1 MGVGSNCRVIGI
13 RGVYEVVLDGIVIT
27 IIILHLEELRNL
39 IDKGDV
45 CNGRF
50 IIHRRAILILIIMM
64 MMILRMKPSCY
75 QPGLEVGEAG
85 ATPRGHTNTT
95 YYWAGPF
102 GVASINNTSMQNTVP
117 DRLFE

>member
-1 MGVGSNCRVIGI
+1 MYETGKGRWAGLRAAITGKRLGVGSNCRVIGI
-13 RGVYEVVLDGIVIT
+13 RGVYEVVLGGIVIT
-27 IIILHLEELRNL
+27 IIILHLELRNL

-50 IIHRRAILILIIMM
+50 IIHRRAIIIIIIM
-64 MMILRMKPSCY
+64 ILHMKPSCY

-95 YYWAGPF
+95 TGL
-102 GVASINNTSMQNTVP
+102 GLSV
-117 DRLFE
+117 